1 MEDKKTEIYTAGK
14 ELFSTKGFKD
24 TNVSDIT
31 KRAGVAVGT
40 FYNYYP
46 SKEKLF
52 MEIYIDENARHKKY
66 LLDTVDLAG
75 DPLSVV
81 KEITALNVRGMQ
93 ADPILRQW
101 FDPHVSAKLE
111 RLFREEDGLDSVDF
125 FYDIFLDLV
134 KRWQDEGKMRSDI
147 DSEMIMM
154 LFAAVI
160 NIDLHKEEIG
170 TQYFPQLLEY
180 MLDFLMKGLTEGAK

>member
-1 MEDKKTEIYTAGK
+1 MEDKKIEIYNAGM

-31 KRAGVAVGT
+31 KNAGVAVGT

-52 MEIYIDENARHKKY
+52 MEIYIDENARHKKR
-66 LLDTVDLAG
+66 LLDAVDLEG
-75 DPLSVV
+75 EPIRII
-81 KEITALNVRGMQ
+81 KEITGLNVQGMLD
-93 ADPILRQW
+93 DPILRQW
-101 FDPHVSAKLE
+101 FDPHVSGKLE
-111 RLFREEDGLDSVDF
+111 RLFREENGIDSVDF

-134 KRWQDEGKMRSDI
+134 KKWQDEGKMRSDI

-154 LFAAVI
+154 LFAAII
-160 NIDLHKEEIG
+160 NIDLHKDEIG
-170 TQYFPQLLEY
+170 VKYFPQLLEH
-180 MLDFLMKGLTEGAK
+180 MLDFVMKGLTEGAK